1 MVFVV
6 LGKILQAVEPGAVRN
21 SIAGPAESA
30 LTPGVLLPSALAR
43 LSSRLISASVL
54 IDSVLVPGVDLVLEI
69 TPAPG

>member
-1 MVFVV
+1 MD
-6 LGKILQAVEPGAVRN
+6 PGAVGEP
-21 SIAGPAESA
+21 ITGPAKPTLASV
-30 LTPGVLLPSALAR
+30 VLLPSALAR